1 MKRILPRFSRFL
13 LIGALVA
20 VVAGSLAPAGK
31 AIGDSIVCPRSTG
44 SGGEPGAPS
53 ALPVS
58 TEVNRGASVK
68 VALNNFAEGSALT
81 ATIAGRHADFKVNP
95 TSTCGTL
102 TVKENE
108 CTGTKLV
115 RITGYGLAGEVRTVS
130 FLLTVVSATL
140 TVSPTVGLTGSIVTI
155 TGTGFPA
162 RTALSE
168 INFGRENALPV
179 LPATDVYGNF
189 TITMTVPPYCPGD
202 SCVGHGPPVLV
213 CVSVADVV
221 GCTDFTIP
229 MPFISLSTD
238 KARPGDTITITGVDF
253 STLAN
258 VDTINFGQAPAL
270 PAPKPLTDA
279 GGDFSAAVVV
289 PALNPGAYTVTVRTG
304 PNFTATAPI
313 RILTFHG
320 DGVTPEVVFEALT
333 SRSLLTLAAATPAGG
348 TDFGAYVPDL
358 PGDTLVIVEPNG
370 VLVLTLAKD
379 ARISVSGQPAVDVAA
394 DTPTLFALG
403 WDVSVKVVEH
413 DP

>member
-1 MKRILPRFSRFL
+1 MKRSIPRFSRFL

-81 ATIAGRHADFKVNP
+81 ATIAGRQADFKVNP

-140 TVSPTVGLTGSIVTI
+140 TVSPTVGVTGSIVTI
-155 TGTGFPA
+155 SGTGFPA

-168 INFGRENALPV
+168 VNFGGGNALPV
-179 LPATDVYGNF
+179 PSPATDVSGNF
-189 TITMTVPPYCPGD
+189 TLTMTVPPSCPGA
-202 SCVGHGPPVLV
+202 SCVGHGGPVLV

-229 MPFISLSTD
+229 MPFISLSTYT
-238 KARPGDTITITGVDF
+238 AQPGDTITITGTAFDAF
-253 STLAN
+253 AN
-258 VDTINFGQAPAL
+258 VQTINIGQASVTPT
-270 PAPKPLTDA
+270 PTPLTDA
-279 GGDFSAAVVV
+279 VGDFSAEVIV

-304 PNFTATAPI
+304 LAFTATATITILSFVPI
-313 RILTFHG
+313 
-320 DGVTPEVVFEALT
+320 DSVSPEVIFQALT
-333 SRSLLTLAAATPAGG
+333 SRGLLTLAAATPPGG

-379 ARISVSGQPAVDVAA
+379 ARISISGRPAVDVAA
-394 DTPTLFALG
+394 DTPTLFVLG
-403 WDVSVKVVEH
+403 SEVSVTVVES
-413 DP
+413 